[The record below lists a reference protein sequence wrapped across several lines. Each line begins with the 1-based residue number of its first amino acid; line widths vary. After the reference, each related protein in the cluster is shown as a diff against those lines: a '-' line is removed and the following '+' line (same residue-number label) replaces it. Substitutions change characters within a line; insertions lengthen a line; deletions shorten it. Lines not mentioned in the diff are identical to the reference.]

1 MRGLIISGTHSGCGK
16 TTVTLGILSALKRL
30 GMRVQSF
37 KAGPDF
43 IDSGLHGLI
52 TGKRARNL
60 DLWMC
65 GERYVKSLYK
75 RLSEDA
81 DISIIEGVMG
91 LYDGEPSTGDLARVL
106 NLPVILTVD
115 CYGVAESI
123 GAIIKGFMEYSRD
136 INIVGVILNRVSSI
150 NHLRR
155 LKDSIRGIPVL
166 GHIPYDTTIE
176 IPRRH
181 LGLLI
186 REEEPLS
193 SEGIKRLADLFLNN
207 IDIEKLCESASED
220 NNNLEDDI
228 FTPKLATTFKKIGIA
243 SDSAFNFYYDDNL
256 EFFTQNRASIIPF
269 SPLRDTSIPS
279 DVDFIYLGG
288 GYPEEYG
295 EILSENRSM
304 IKDIK
309 EWVNS
314 MMPLYAE
321 CGGLIYLCEGIEYEG
336 RFIPMA
342 GVIPLKIRMEKKR
355 PVLGYRKVRLLRD
368 SFLGTKDT
376 IIRGHEF
383 HYSKISGKSPLNQIS
398 CSFLVHDRN
407 GEPLSMEGYSIN
419 NTIATYIHLHLG
431 SLRKEK
437 IWKE

>member
-16 TTVTLGILSALKRL
+16 TTVTLGILSALKKM
-30 GMRVQSF
+30 GMKVQSF

-43 IDSGLHGLI
+43 IDSGLHGLV
-52 TGKRARNL
+52 TGRRARNL

-65 GERYVKSLYK
+65 DKGYVKNLYR
-75 RLSEDA
+75 RLSKDA

-91 LYDGEPSTGDLARVL
+91 LYDGNPSTRDLARVL

-115 CYGVAESI
+115 CYGIAESI
-123 GAIIKGFMEYSRD
+123 GAIIKGFRDYSD
-136 INIVGVILNRVSSI
+136 INIAGVILNRVSST
-150 NHLRR
+150 NHLKR
-155 LKDSIRGIPVL
+155 LKDSIKDIPVFGYL
-166 GHIPYDTTIE
+166 PYDTMIE

-181 LGLLI
+181 LGLLT

-193 SEGIKRLADLFLNN
+193 SEGIHKLGELFLDN
-207 IDIEKLCESASED
+207 IDIKKLCECAGED
-220 NNNLEDDI
+220 KDTESDTFIPTN
-228 FTPKLATTFKKIGIA
+228 TTKFKKIGIA

-256 EFFTQNRASIIPF
+256 EFFAQDRASIIPF
-269 SPLRDTSIPS
+269 SPLRDSSIPS
-279 DVDFIYLGG
+279 HVDIIYLGG
-288 GYPEEYG
+288 GYPEEYA
-295 EILSENRSM
+295 EMLYENRSM

-321 CGGLIYLCEGIEYEG
+321 CGGLIYLSKGIEYDN

-342 GVIPLKIRMEKKR
+342 GILPLKIRMEKKR
-355 PVLGYRKVRLLRD
+355 PVLGYREVKLLRD

-376 IIRGHEF
+376 ILRGHEF
-383 HYSKISGKSPLNQIS
+383 HYSRISGESPLNPIS
-398 CSFLVHDRN
+398 YSFLVHDRN
-407 GEPLSMEGYSIN
+407 GELLSKEGYSIN

-431 SLRKEK
+431 SIRKEK
-437 IWKE
+437 RWKG